1 LLEKELCDVE
11 GVLRLY
17 FVVLFGAGE
26 CERVG
31 ACACFGGFFKSN
43 QFSPYLNNGLWCL
56 SVKINNDPN

>member
-1 LLEKELCDVE
+1 M
-11 GVLRLY
+11 LRLY

-56 SVKINNDPN
+56 SIKINNDPN